1 MCHQLPP
8 ASLAPLRRI
17 TRSPRPSCERPVPG
31 SHRRFMVHIANG
43 ADWHQQPGIAG
54 VRAHLPGA
62 PTWAHLP
69 LTARKLPLALHRP
82 GSRNR
87 PVAALRD
94 AGKLTDT
101 DLWTP
106 ATRRRWAHSN
116 RACPQAYLGARGRL
130 PCQSGTPAS
139 RHVCAKSSNT
149 DSSTPTVTRKR
160 EMLNPGSMPSMRRTV
175 SRASSSLPTRTW
187 AAHK

>member
-31 SHRRFMVHIANG
+31 SHRRFMLHIANG

-54 VRAHLPGA
+54 ARAHLPGA

-106 ATRRRWAHSN
+106 LPADVGRIEIGPARRRT
-116 RACPQAYLGARGRL
+116 LGPGDDFPVSPEHRLHAMSAR
-130 PCQSGTPAS
+130 S
-139 RHVCAKSSNT
+139 
-149 DSSTPTVTRKR
+149 
-160 EMLNPGSMPSMRRTV
+160 RRTPIHW
-175 SRASSSLPTRTW
+175 RPP
-187 AAHK
+187 